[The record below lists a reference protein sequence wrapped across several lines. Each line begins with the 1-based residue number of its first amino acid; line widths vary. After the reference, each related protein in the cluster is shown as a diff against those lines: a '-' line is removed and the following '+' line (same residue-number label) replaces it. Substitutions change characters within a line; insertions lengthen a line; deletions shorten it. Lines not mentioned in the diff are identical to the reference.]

1 MADALLAFRQAG
13 VTELYGNLLTVPV
26 GNGLLYVQPIYTQ
39 RESASGTGTYPQ
51 LQFVLASFG
60 DQRGDRADPG
70 GGARRRAGHG
80 DGGAGGPGRQR
91 GAAATDSRRPTT
103 SRPVRPTTPPSCWS
117 GPTGCYEQAT
127 AALDAQDLGEY
138 QRLVEK
144 SNALVARALDLLGQ
158 EAPADGGGSAPV
170 RRGGHAR
177 PTRGPSGLRRAAR
190 P

>member
-13 VTELYGNLLTVPV
+13 VTELYGNLLTVPA

-60 DQRGDRADPG
+60 TNVGIGQTLEDALDDALGTTTEEPSDPGDNEPPPPDNQPPTPPPDNQPPGEADDAAELLQRAD
-70 GGARRRAGHG
+70 RL
-80 DGGAGGPGRQR
+80 
-91 GAAATDSRRPTT
+91 
-103 SRPVRPTTPPSCWS
+103 
-117 GPTGCYEQAT
+117 YEQAT

-158 EAPADGGGSAPV
+158 EAPAEGGGSAPSEESPPADE
-170 RRGGHAR
+170 G
-177 PTRGPSGLRRAAR
+177 TSG
-190 P
+190 